1 MQDLTPFIFER
12 WKNDWKTRKNKVKRC
27 PLCGGEMHDG
37 MTTIPFLISEKV
49 VVIKDVPAEI
59 CSDCGEAYMKSSV
72 VDKVESVLD
81 KLDELRSEM
90 SVVHYEVA

>member
-1 MQDLTPFIFER
+1 MTGRQE
-12 WKNDWKTRKNKVKRC
+12 KNKVKRC
-27 PLCGGEMHDG
+27 PLCGGEMRDG
-37 MTTIPFLISEKV
+37 ITTIPFLISEKV

-81 KLDELRSEM
+81 KLDELHSEM

>member
-1 MQDLTPFIFER
+1 MYEGI
-12 WKNDWKTRKNKVKRC
+12 
-27 PLCGGEMHDG
+27 
-37 MTTIPFLISEKV
+37 TTIPFLVGEKV

-81 KLDELRSEM
+81 KLEELHSEM

>member
-1 MQDLTPFIFER
+1 MTGKEEKI
-12 WKNDWKTRKNKVKRC
+12 KRC

-37 MTTIPFLISEKV
+37 ITTIPFLIGEKV
-49 VVIKDVPAEI
+49 AVIKDVPAEI

-81 KLDELRSEM
+81 KLEDIHSEM
-90 SVVHYEVA
+90 SVVHYEAA

>member
-1 MQDLTPFIFER
+1 MTGRQ
-12 WKNDWKTRKNKVKRC
+12 KKNKVKRC
-27 PLCGGEMHDG
+27 PLCGGEMRDG
-37 MTTIPFLISEKV
+37 ITTIPFLISEKV